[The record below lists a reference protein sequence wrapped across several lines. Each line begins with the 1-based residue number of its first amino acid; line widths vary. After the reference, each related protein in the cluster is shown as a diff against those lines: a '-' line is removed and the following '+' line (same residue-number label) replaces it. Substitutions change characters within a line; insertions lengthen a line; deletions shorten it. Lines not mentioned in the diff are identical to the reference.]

1 MVFPATKF
9 KNIKMK
15 KITLLIAVGILAMG
29 SLQAQRLSA
38 HLQTGVAN
46 YNGDLQ
52 EKRFTFQEAKPFVGL
67 GLSYEITPKLFVRGM
82 ASYIRLSAADANN
95 SKLIS
100 ERNLSFKTRVWEA
113 QLGLEYQLFDL
124 DSRSFTPYVFAGVA
138 AYHYKPYANDSAGN
152 KVYLQ
157 PLGTEGQGL
166 AAYPDKKIYNTKQI
180 AIPFGGGVKLALTD
194 KLQLGLEVGLRKLFT
209 DYLDDVSGTYADSA
223 TLFAG
228 RGAQAVQ
235 FAFRSNQVKA
245 GAIYPA
251 VGTLRGNP
259 KVKDWY
265 YTTGIRIIYRLG
277 GGNGSGRNSKT
288 GCPTNIY

>member
-1 MVFPATKF
+1 M
-9 KNIKMK
+9 N
-15 KITLLIAVGILAMG
+15 KITIVIAALILSMG

-52 EKRFTFQEAKPFVGL
+52 ERRFTFQEAKPFVGL
-67 GLSYEITPKLFVRGM
+67 GLSYEITPNLFVRGS

-100 ERNLSFKTRVWEA
+100 ERNLSFKTRIWEA

-124 DSRSFTPYVFAGVA
+124 DYRSFTPYIFASVA
-138 AYHYKPYANDSAGN
+138 AFHYKPYALDSSGQ

-194 KLQLGLEVGLRKLFT
+194 KLQLGLEIGLRKLFT

-223 TLFAG
+223 TLFNG

-235 FAFRSNQVKA
+235 FAFRENQVKA
-245 GAIYPA
+245 GATYPA
-251 VGTLRGNP
+251 EGTLRGNP

-265 YTTGIRIIYRLG
+265 YTTGIRIIYKLG
-277 GGNGSGRNSKT
+277 GGSGAGKRSKL